1 MARLTQL
8 VSMAWR
14 MKIKLPKLQ
23 KASRFSFDWSRGLPK
38 ADHET
43 ETTVE
48 TSTDLEADSIR
59 IDTSTLDQNQGN
71 EDVENQGTRSLHEIK
86 QIANADSWG
95 KIRERLPPSWPVLQ
109 CVR

>member
-1 MARLTQL
+1 MRRSVT
-8 VSMAWR
+8 
-14 MKIKLPKLQ
+14 P
-23 KASRFSFDWSRGLPK
+23 RGLSK

-71 EDVENQGTRSLHEIK
+71 EDVENQGTRYKS
-86 QIANADSWG
+86 
-95 KIRERLPPSWPVLQ
+95 
-109 CVR
+109 